1 MSIISIISV
10 GKLKAPHWQ
19 KAADDYITRL
29 KRMWQI
35 RKVDLRDGSPQAA
48 PIQRSQEEG
57 ERILAAI
64 EPGMIVIAMDER
76 GKTYDSITFAGFLDE
91 CMQNKARQ
99 PAFVIGGAYGL
110 SDAARARADFLLSL
124 GPMTLPHEL
133 AQVVLLEQIY
143 RANTIIGG
151 QPYHHG

>member
-1 MSIISIISV
+1 MGIISIISV

-35 RKVDLRDGSPQAA
+35 RKIDLRDGSPQAA

-64 EPGMIVIAMDER
+64 EPGMIVIALDER
-76 GKTYDSITFAGFLDE
+76 GKTYDSIKFAGFIDE
-91 CMQNKARQ
+91 CMQNKAGQ
-99 PAFVIGGAYGL
+99 PAFIIGGAYGL
-110 SDAARARADFLLSL
+110 SDAVRARADFLLSL

>member
-19 KAADDYITRL
+19 KAADEYITRL

-35 RKVDLRDGSPQAA
+35 RKIDLRDGSPQAA
-48 PIQRSQEEG
+48 PLQRSQEEG

-64 EPGMIVIAMDER
+64 EPGMIVIALDER
-76 GKTYDSITFAGFLDE
+76 GKTYDSISFAKFLDE

-99 PAFVIGGAYGL
+99 PAFIIGGAYGL
-110 SDAARARADFLLSL
+110 SDAVRARADFLLSL

-133 AQVVLLEQIY
+133 AQVVLYEQLF
-143 RANTIIGG
+143 RATTIMANRT
-151 QPYHHG
+151 YHY